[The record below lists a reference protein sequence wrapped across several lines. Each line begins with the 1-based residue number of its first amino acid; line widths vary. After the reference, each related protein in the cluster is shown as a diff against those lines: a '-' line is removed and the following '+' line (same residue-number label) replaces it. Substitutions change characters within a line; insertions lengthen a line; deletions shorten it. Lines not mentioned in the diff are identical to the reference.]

1 MALDER
7 PTSRRS
13 NLIQEDNPSEPI
25 KEKGK
30 SLVELLV
37 GDSDLN
43 TLAQKF
49 NLDPEMSEKIFVPL
63 LSLLDKYGVGESF
76 TQSAKLESA
85 SNTFEIIRDV
95 APIVKG
101 AAEFISGRKSEL
113 ESDDLAFLEAIQN
126 SQNDASLFDDEELFS
141 VGESVVE
148 TPAQQQKQPIE
159 PEVNFDSFSNKDWG
173 DFWAT
178 STGADQEPTY
188 INNDLTKS
196 MQNQQDALSNWA
208 KQESAELRKKQEN
221 AQYGGL
227 VALGDSDNF
236 FDLGAD
242 LAAGLA
248 STFAENNNTEF
259 GIIDVTELAKEA
271 GLSMNDIADGDS
283 QRKIN
288 NEATADIVEQDFTIN
303 MSDFE
308 PESAPIDYTSFDVPD
323 DAENYDPLHIS
334 GYELP
339 DMKID
344 PNEFEHF
351 VDELP
356 LHNDENGDSV
366 E

>member
-178 STGADQEPTY
+178 STGADSNFADCVNDSPTPY
-188 INNDLTKS
+188 LSRRDNNGT
-196 MQNQQDALSNWA
+196 NIF
-208 KQESAELRKKQEN
+208 
-221 AQYGGL
+221 
-227 VALGDSDNF
+227 SD
-236 FDLGAD
+236 
-242 LAAGLA
+242 
-248 STFAENNNTEF
+248 
-259 GIIDVTELAKEA
+259 
-271 GLSMNDIADGDS
+271 
-283 QRKIN
+283 
-288 NEATADIVEQDFTIN
+288 
-303 MSDFE
+303 
-308 PESAPIDYTSFDVPD
+308 
-323 DAENYDPLHIS
+323 IS
-334 GYELP
+334 GSKL
-339 DMKID
+339 
-344 PNEFEHF
+344 NF
-351 VDELP
+351 
-356 LHNDENGDSV
+356 
-366 E
+366 